1 MSIEIKEIN
10 YSGVNFSALDDW
22 LDIPTFLEQ
31 HPQFTKGQIEGLTR
45 PFNRAVNGLDGAVK
59 LIGRKLYIHVPAF
72 SFWMSQQDDPRVV
85 GVLGNERHITAKTLL
100 QEDHHE

>member
-1 MSIEIKEIN
+1 MTIEIKEIN
-10 YSGVNFSALDDW
+10 YLGVNFCALDDW
-22 LDIPTFLEQ
+22 RDIPTFLEQ

-72 SFWMSQQDDPRVV
+72 SIWMSQQDDPRVV
-85 GVLGNERHITAKTLL
+85 GVLDNEKRIPPKEVAAERSL
-100 QEDHHE
+100 

>member
-1 MSIEIKEIN
+1 MKIKDVDYSAVDFTRLEDWTDIE
-10 YSGVNFSALDDW
+10 S
-22 LDIPTFLEQ
+22 FLEQ

-72 SFWMSQQDDPRVV
+72 SIWMSQQDDPRVV
-85 GVLGNERHITAKTLL
+85 GVLDNERLVTTQNVATGRSS
-100 QEDHHE
+100 